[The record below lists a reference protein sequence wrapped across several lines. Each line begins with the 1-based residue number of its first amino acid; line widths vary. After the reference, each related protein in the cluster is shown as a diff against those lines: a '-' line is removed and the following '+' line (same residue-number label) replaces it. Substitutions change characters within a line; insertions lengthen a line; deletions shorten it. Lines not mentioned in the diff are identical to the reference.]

1 MALIADLLIAAAL
14 LAAVVIGA
22 RRGLLRSLTG
32 LVVVV
37 LAFVLASWAADRLA
51 DPVAQKLS
59 PIGLRHH
66 IDELFIGH
74 SRDHQPHIHPGVR
87 RDAQRLLDGFLHG
100 VIRRGDIQHP
110 LGRGDQLQIGGFRR
124 VIRVIQRAVLKG
136 LAEALRRRAVIHALP
151 RKLFIGNA
159 GELRNERRQGPP
171 LRQTNQRVEITAL
184 PLLLQGHSADLN
196 NAVTVK
202 FNARGL
208 RVKDH
213 HAVKLVPQLHH
224 AAQFSP
230 VA

>member
-1 MALIADLLIAAAL
+1 MIEKIQIELL
-14 LAAVVIGA
+14 
-22 RRGLLRSLTG
+22 
-32 LVVVV
+32 
-37 LAFVLASWAADRLA
+37 
-51 DPVAQKLS
+51 
-59 PIGLRHH
+59 
-66 IDELFIGH
+66 
-74 SRDHQPHIHPGVR
+74 
-87 RDAQRLLDGFLHG
+87 
-100 VIRRGDIQHP
+100 VIRHQQRP
-110 LGRGDQLQIGGFRR
+110 LRPFQQS
-124 VIRVIQRAVLKG
+124 
-136 LAEALRRRAVIHALP
+136 AEALRRRAVIHALP

-184 PLLLQGHSADLN
+184 PLLLQGHSANLN

-208 RVKDH
+208 RIKDH